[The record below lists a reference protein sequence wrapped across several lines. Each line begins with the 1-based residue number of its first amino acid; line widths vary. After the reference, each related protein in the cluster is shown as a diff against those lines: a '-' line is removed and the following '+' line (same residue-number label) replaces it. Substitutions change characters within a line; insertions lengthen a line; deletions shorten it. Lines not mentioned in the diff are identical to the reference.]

1 MNISDIM
8 IELKEIDKGIT
19 LIATEYHDVD
29 LNLLHVNRMDRRY
42 LLDTSTSIQ
51 IESIIN
57 KIGELPD
64 SAIISHAHLDH
75 AGGSGYLSSKGVNVI
90 SHKIT
95 ASLLSDN
102 YSAIYSFFP
111 NRFIKWIGEENGK
124 SFVNLIKTE
133 LGSPKVS
140 STELPNDSEFKC
152 FEAFGHVAGAIICK
166 VGSVFFTGDE
176 IQGSGIR
183 GREET
188 NSIPQISSI
197 EEYLMTVY
205 KLIKMRPD
213 IIVPA
218 HNYLPNNSRIIEG
231 TDVDKFLYSSL
242 YSALELIDIAESILD
257 KPKTL
262 GEFTDNLL
270 AEYGIKRKVYPQAL
284 ITAEAILN
292 YLRKSEKLIIVRE
305 GEAEL
310 YLASR

>member
-262 GEFTDNLL
+262 GEFTDN
-270 AEYGIKRKVYPQAL
+270 
-284 ITAEAILN
+284 
-292 YLRKSEKLIIVRE
+292 
-305 GEAEL
+305 
-310 YLASR
+310 

>member
-1 MNISDIM
+1 
-8 IELKEIDKGIT
+8 
-19 LIATEYHDVD
+19 
-29 LNLLHVNRMDRRY
+29 
-42 LLDTSTSIQ
+42 
-51 IESIIN
+51 
-57 KIGELPD
+57 
-64 SAIISHAHLDH
+64 
-75 AGGSGYLSSKGVNVI
+75 
-90 SHKIT
+90 
-95 ASLLSDN
+95 
-102 YSAIYSFFP
+102 
-111 NRFIKWIGEENGK
+111 
-124 SFVNLIKTE
+124 
-133 LGSPKVS
+133 
-140 STELPNDSEFKC
+140 
-152 FEAFGHVAGAIICK
+152 
-166 VGSVFFTGDE
+166 
-176 IQGSGIR
+176 
-183 GREET
+183 
-188 NSIPQISSI
+188 
-197 EEYLMTVY
+197 
-205 KLIKMRPD
+205 MRPD

>member
-218 HNYLPNNSRIIEG
+218 H
-231 TDVDKFLYSSL
+231 
-242 YSALELIDIAESILD
+242 
-257 KPKTL
+257 
-262 GEFTDNLL
+262 
-270 AEYGIKRKVYPQAL
+270 
-284 ITAEAILN
+284 
-292 YLRKSEKLIIVRE
+292 
-305 GEAEL
+305 
-310 YLASR
+310 